1 MISIKEAAQRAA
13 EFCQQLFIDA
23 QDILLEEV
31 ERDEND
37 KFWLITVSYL
47 ATAPKRAGIA
57 TPGTAMEGLFPRF
70 ERRYKSLKVDAQT
83 GEVVSMKI
91 RELQS

>member
-13 EFCQQLFIDA
+13 EFCQQLFPDA
-23 QDILLEEV
+23 QDVLLEEV
-31 ERDEND
+31 ERDEHD

-47 ATAPKRAGIA
+47 AAAAKRAGIA
-57 TPGTAMEGLFPRF
+57 TPGTTMEQLFPRF